1 MNRAQHRIYRMIE
14 RFEENLNNIPIG
26 EYFQVPMKIIAK
38 YPDVTNITC
47 RFSEKKKY
55 EEIYIKFE
63 LPIELNCII
72 LSYLHNETFGEYQII
87 VPNDYPFKP
96 TYWLLIDT
104 NESNESNESNVL
116 NKYKKAEMYQNAQY
130 KHSWEPSISF
140 EKDILYMIQSIM
152 IDQ

>member
-1 MNRAQHRIYRMIE
+1 MIE
-14 RFEENLNNIPIG
+14 RFEENLNNMPIG
-26 EYFQVPMKIIAK
+26 EYFQVPMKITTK

-63 LPIELNCII
+63 LPLELNCII
-72 LSYLHNETFGEYQII
+72 LSYLSEDNFGEYQII

-96 TYWLLIDT
+96 PYWLLIHT
-104 NESNESNESNVL
+104 NDD
-116 NKYKKAEMYQNAQY
+116 KYKKAEMYQNAQY
-130 KHSWEPSISF
+130 RYSWEPSISF
-140 EKDILYMIQSIM
+140 EKDILYMINSIM